1 MGSDRR
7 AALALTC
14 FMAEYGWPLRV
25 PAGKMTIRE
34 LWSCPDRLL
43 AGLLKLPAAETWRI
57 EAFRRSFSAGQMFEE
72 LRRKD
77 VTLVTLGEEG
87 YPPCLAEIHDPPLAI
102 FFKGSTDRLDEFM
115 RQPRLAIVGARR
127 ASLYGI
133 DAATALAGG
142 LSRHGVCVIS
152 GMAFG
157 IDSAAHRGALESRG
171 GTIAVLGCGPDVVYP
186 VTNRLLYA
194 SLLESGLVISEYPPG
209 TRPRPWRFPAR
220 NRIISGLSRG
230 VVVVEAKEKSGALI
244 TADFALDQG
253 RDVFAVPGSIFSD
266 LSIGPNRLV
275 RGGATIVTGAGDI
288 LEEYGMELEST
299 QEKSVR
305 ETPQD
310 LEENEKLVLKA
321 TSERPRHQDE
331 LAARSGVDGASTAA
345 ALVSLE
351 IRGLL
356 KFEQGHGF
364 RRSNSS

>member
-1 MGSDRR
+1 MTSDRK

-25 PAGKMTIRE
+25 PAGKMTLRK
-34 LWSCPDRLL
+34 LWSCPNRLL
-43 AGLLKLPAAETWRI
+43 AGLLKLPIAETWRI

-72 LRRKD
+72 LKRKD
-77 VTLVTLGEEG
+77 ITLVTLGEEG

-102 FFKGSTDRLDEFM
+102 FFKGSTDRLLEFM
-115 RQPRLAIVGARR
+115 GQPRIAIVGARR
-127 ASLYGI
+127 ASRYGI

-152 GMAFG
+152 GLASG

-186 VTNRLLYA
+186 VSNRSLYA
-194 SLLESGLVISEYPPG
+194 SILESGLVISEYPPG
-209 TRPRPWRFPAR
+209 IRPRPWRFPAR

-275 RGGATIVTGAGDI
+275 RAGATIVAGAGDI
-288 LEEYGMELEST
+288 LEEYGIES
-299 QEKSVR
+299 ESARDESVR
-305 ETPQD
+305 EAPYD
-310 LEENEKLVLKA
+310 LDKNEQLVFNA
-321 TSERPRHQDE
+321 TGASPRHQDE
-331 LAARSGVDGASTAA
+331 LSKLSGLDGASTSAV
-345 ALVSLE
+345 LVSLE

-364 RRSNSS
+364 RRGN

>member
-1 MGSDRR
+1 MASERE

-25 PAGKMTIRE
+25 PAGKMTLRQ

-57 EAFRRSFSAGQMFEE
+57 GAFKSSFSARLMFEE
-72 LRRKD
+72 LRRTD

-87 YPPCLAEIHDPPLAI
+87 YPSRLTEIHDPPLAL
-102 FFKGSTDRLDEFM
+102 FFKGTLERLDGFM
-115 RQPRLAIVGARR
+115 RQPRIAIVGARR
-127 ASLYGI
+127 ASRYGI

-142 LSRHGVCVIS
+142 LSRHGVCIIS
-152 GMAFG
+152 GLASG

-186 VTNRLLYA
+186 VSNRRLFVSILD
-194 SLLESGLVISEYPPG
+194 SGLVISEYPPG
-209 TRPRPWRFPAR
+209 TKPRPWRFPAR

-253 RDVFAVPGSIFSD
+253 RDVFAVPGSIFSE
-266 LSIGPNRLV
+266 LSAGPNRLIST
-275 RGGATIVTGAGDI
+275 GATIVTGAGDI
-288 LEEYGMELEST
+288 LAEYGIEPEST
-299 QEKSVR
+299 ENESARVA
-305 ETPQD
+305 PPD
-310 LEENEKLVLKA
+310 LDTNEKLVYEA
-321 TSERPRHQDE
+321 SSARPRHQDE
-331 LAARSGVDGASTAA
+331 LAAHSGLDGAATAA

-364 RRSNSS
+364 RRCS